1 MSVPFGMNVSNHLIK
16 GMFESM
22 LLLFVAS
29 YTKLAN
35 SFLIISWTI
44 SYTNDLNILFAWCT
58 NVDVLYV

>member
-1 MSVPFGMNVSNHLIK
+1 MFVPFGMNVSNHLIK

-22 LLLFVAS
+22 LLLLVAS

-44 SYTNDLNILFAWCT
+44 SYTNDLNILFAWFT